1 MSPSKTDKFFQ
12 TIWRFNG
19 AVILLVITIGVI
31 AIVGSL
37 AVGLYDAVT
46 SSNKE
51 VPAPNV
57 APVAEGKPELR
68 LGRFERI
75 TGTSVIK
82 ASLGE
87 RGGSYNLKSEY
98 GGQHNLLFVET
109 QSGKSWWL
117 LPHSNASINAEH
129 ALELKKN
136 TESTSIATLYELSE
150 THEKKTIT
158 SLLLANITGQ
168 QKLMLVSGEIELDE
182 VVTLSTN
189 EAKVIYHNNSGY
201 HIITVNP
208 TTLGK
213 LQEIPVT
220 FAYPPQK

>member
-1 MSPSKTDKFFQ
+1 MTPNKTDKFFQ

-31 AIVGSL
+31 AIVGAL
-37 AVGLYDAVT
+37 AVGLYDVVT
-46 SSNKE
+46 SSKKE
-51 VPAPNV
+51 DPAPNV

-75 TGTSVIK
+75 NGTSVMK
-82 ASLGE
+82 APLSE
-87 RGGSYNLKSEY
+87 HGGSYNLKSEY

-117 LPHSNASINAEH
+117 LPHSNASIESEH
-129 ALELKKN
+129 TLELKQN
-136 TESTSIATLYELSE
+136 TESNSIATLYEVSE
-150 THEKKTIT
+150 THEKKPPK
-158 SLLLANITGQ
+158 SLLLADVTGQ
-168 QKLMLVSGEIELDE
+168 KKLMLVSGDIELDE

-208 TTLGK
+208 STVVK
-213 LQEIPVT
+213 LQEIAVT